1 LLPAC
6 ALGGAGVLLLADVVA
21 RVALFS
27 AELPIGVVTSS
38 LGAPVFIWMLL
49 RPLNNKE

>member
-1 LLPAC
+1 
-6 ALGGAGVLLLADVVA
+6 LLADVVA

-49 RPLNNKE
+49 RPLNSKE